1 MSLGNEA
8 FLLCSYLVA
17 ASSSSLPMGL
27 GPMVAK
33 AGGFVSGWFS
43 PLFSILF
50 ADSAGEGSSPQFIT
64 PAAETTTTT
73 STGGGSGAAAGA
85 TAGEMEL
92 DGGGFGGFEPSRWVE
107 GALVSTQKVW

>member
-50 ADSAGEGSSPQFIT
+50 TDSAGEGSSPQFIMS
-64 PAAETTTTT
+64 AAETTTT

-92 DGGGFGGFEPSRWVE
+92 DGGVFGGFEPSR
-107 GALVSTQKVW
+107 